1 MAVEQGPFSAQ
12 IERAIAVLLLSTNVW
27 TGGNTFNAINFP
39 AGGSIPASTAHA
51 LYSPDG
57 TSLYWNGSALGG
69 GSGMVYP
76 SAGLAVS
83 TGAAWASSIAN
94 GTGWLH
100 NNGAGTYAYS
110 TPTATDVGA
119 TTVGAAFFSLTNPS
133 AITFPRINADNSVS
147 ALSASSMRTAL
158 GLAIGSDVQA
168 YNSNLT
174 TINQGLTTTS
184 NVAFNQLQLVA
195 GLAIDGATAGTHG
208 IQFATAGAT
217 PASTAHNLYSPDGT
231 TLWFNGSQL
240 ASGGDVVGPAS
251 ATDGGFAK
259 FNGTTGKLIKNSAAF
274 IAVGDG
280 GTGLTGY
287 TIGDILTA
295 TGAGTLGVTQ
305 AVATGRVLTSAGAGA
320 VPVYSANPAL
330 SSVVFNGAT
339 SGTLTIKS
347 AATAGTSTITFPG
360 GTTDFSATGGASQV
374 VKQTSAGGAFTV
386 AQLAASDLSNG
397 VNGTGAITLTD
408 SVAFTTFVSSP
419 LFRAAS
425 ASQLDLS
432 TNGQMLLKNSAASA
446 GYLVDFSTDGI
457 AFFKTRAGADT
468 ATVKANSITA
478 TGNVSD
484 SVGTMA
490 SLRSGALSIASQTTG
505 DVITAASS
513 TQLGR
518 VAPGTSG
525 NVLTSNGSA
534 WTSAAP
540 AGGSLWTLIGT
551 SSGTTN
557 TSGAATNITTQ
568 AISGLTSKDILM
580 IVVSYDDPGA
590 TLTTYST
597 TDSTDLGNIG
607 VNGLPGTGMQYINVN
622 GNSNTTYNVRRFY
635 GSTTATAA
643 VSVATAFTGSW
654 TIALRSA
661 GGGSSALHWQFWVY
675 KLAGQ

>member
-1 MAVEQGPFSAQ
+1 MSDQGPFSAQ
-12 IERAIAVLLLSTNVW
+12 IERAIAGLFLSTNNW
-27 TGGNTFNAINFP
+27 TGLNTFNAINFP
-39 AGGSIPASTAHA
+39 AGGFTPSSTAHA

-57 TSLYWNGSALGG
+57 TALYWNGSALGG
-69 GSGMVYP
+69 GGGMVYP

-83 TGAAWASSIAN
+83 TGAAWASSIVN

-100 NNGAGTYAYS
+100 NNGAGTYVYS

-119 TTVGAAFFSLTNPS
+119 TTVGAAFFALANPS

-168 YNSNLT
+168 FNTNLT
-174 TINQGLTTTS
+174 AINQALTTTS
-184 NVAFNQLQLVA
+184 NVTFNQLQLAA

-208 IQFATAGAT
+208 IQFASAGAT
-217 PASTAHNLYSPDGT
+217 PSSTAHNLYSPDGT
-231 TLWFNGSQL
+231 TLWFNGTQL
-240 ASGGDVVGPAS
+240 GAGGDVAGPAS
-251 ATDGGFAK
+251 STNNGFAR
-259 FNGTTGKLIKNSAAF
+259 FNGTTGKLLKDSAAT
-274 IAVGDG
+274 IAVTDG
-280 GTGLTGY
+280 GTGMTGY
-287 TIGDILTA
+287 TIGDLVVGSGATALSVITAPAVGQLLSSAGVGTLPAWTA
-295 TGAGTLGVTQ
+295 TPSI
-305 AVATGRVLTSAGAGA
+305 TSM
-320 VPVYSANPAL
+320 AL
-330 SSVVFNGAT
+330 RGST
-339 SGTLTIKS
+339 SGTITLSAANVAGSNTIK
-347 AATAGTSTITFPG
+347 FPA
-360 GTTDFSATGGASQV
+360 GTTDFSATGGTSQV

-386 AQLAASDLSNG
+386 AQLAASDLSDG
-397 VNGTGAITLTD
+397 VTGSGAIVLATSPT
-408 SVAFTTFVSSP
+408 FTTSAISP
-419 LFRAAS
+419 VFRGAS
-425 ASQLDLS
+425 ATIINLSTNAQALFTNSAATAGFLIDLS
-432 TNGQMLLKNSAASA
+432 T
-446 GYLVDFSTDGI
+446 DST
-457 AFFKTRAGADT
+457 AFFKTRANADT
-468 ATVKANSITA
+468 ATLKANALTS

-490 SLRSGALSIASQTTG
+490 SLRSGAIGISGQTTG

-643 VSVATAFTGSW
+643 VSMATAFTGSW